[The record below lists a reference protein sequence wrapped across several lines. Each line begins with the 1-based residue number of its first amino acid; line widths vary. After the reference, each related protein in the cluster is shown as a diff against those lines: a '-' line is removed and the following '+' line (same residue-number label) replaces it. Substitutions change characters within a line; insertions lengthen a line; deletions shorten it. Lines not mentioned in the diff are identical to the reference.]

1 MRRGGNG
8 TRNGNE
14 ERKIKGGGRAIM
26 STESH
31 KDVLALLCRL
41 SEETMVPKK
50 KTTTNEPNG
59 EGKRVLAAPAPI
71 ISKHEQKQQ
80 EKQFLQR
87 LVRDYEH
94 KQWKKNQRCWKGN
107 SSRTTSVPAT
117 VVSNSSNNTDDKRR
131 TRDGKQTHSNS
142 SNNSNSNS
150 NSSNA
155 KVRLELVEAIF
166 KKDKE
171 DTKQKKKKNGKDT
184 AKEDKDKKKKKKQ
197 KQEDR
202 NTTFTEGGKK
212 LVVVPTSTTRSELLQ
227 LGHTKLR
234 MKQKPVR
241 VFVKTPTSI
250 LVEFEDG
257 EDVSALR
264 DGTSVYV
271 STTAKE
277 DAPRAEEETEE
288 QTDQAA
294 THTGRNAETW
304 EEDDDDDDPLEV
316 VKRAYGRQQQAQR
329 RHYQQFQQQKR
340 RTSPAHDAVRTATT
354 IIRTPPQQQHYQA
367 MTVLRAHLPAAAY
380 KATILTA
387 VAKNRVLVLC
397 GATGCGKSTQV

>member
-80 EKQFLQR
+80 EKRFLQR

-131 TRDGKQTHSNS
+131 TRDGKQTNNNS
-142 SNNSNSNS
+142 SNNSNS

-294 THTGRNAETW
+294 THTGRNAETR
-304 EEDDDDDDPLEV
+304 EEEDDDDDPLEV